1 MTEERTLMEPIS
13 IYQQVANLLGETYGV
28 DPEELHPGSDLT
40 EDIDL
45 KSDVESLAKFVHS
58 LNTHFDI
65 ELTAGSLSKGMIEER
80 ITIVQD
86 VVNEV
91 EDALLE

>member
-1 MTEERTLMEPIS
+1 MEPTS
-13 IYQQVANLLGETYGV
+13 IYQQVAILLGETYGV
-28 DPEELHPGSDLT
+28 DPEELSEASDLI

-45 KSDVESLAKFVHS
+45 KSDVESLARFVHR
-58 LNTHFDI
+58 LNDHFDI
-65 ELTAGSLSKGMIEER
+65 ELTAKSLSKGMEEER

-86 VVNEV
+86 IVNEV

>member
-1 MTEERTLMEPIS
+1 MEPTS
-13 IYQQVANLLGETYGV
+13 IYNQVTNLIGETYGV
-28 DPEELHPGSDLT
+28 DPEELQPGSDLV

-58 LNTHFDI
+58 LNEHFDI
-65 ELTAGSLSKGMIEER
+65 ELTAQSLSRGMEEGR